1 MIKPEKNPGAACRAN
16 NRPLLVALILTMVFA
31 ASAIFCQDLV
41 PALLDQGLRLYTAK
55 DYSGAA
61 DYLGQVVDMAPEHDQ
76 ARFYLVYSLAMTGNR
91 EQALEH
97 ARKLA
102 ARQPGEKSYVD
113 LVNQLQAEI
122 AKLRQQKQQQQ
133 PVRSIPKEVVLGE
146 YQSRDVMR
154 EPMVSTQTRNIT
166 PPRERT
172 RLDDAIERIDE
183 EKYASATLILNE
195 ILGKEPKNSKA
206 LHYLGVINFNN
217 GKFVE
222 AIKDFEKALAA
233 DNTNFQSRF
242 LLGDC
247 YRALDNY
254 SKAEEHFR
262 KAVEIKEDV
271 FAMLNL
277 ADAVSK
283 QGRLK
288 QAEEIYE
295 KILKKDSQISDARV
309 GLAQIKFYKGQID
322 EATEMVNRA
331 ISQSGNPEAHY
342 IKAQILLEHKLFDEA
357 AEEAGKAMT
366 AAPGNLKYR
375 SIRALAL
382 VRSFNVA
389 RGLEEAAEIMREHP
403 DNIDARLVLAEGL
416 IMSGAS
422 GDAAEHLAAVE
433 KRIKHPQVAYLRATA
448 AMRNGENENARTHF
462 REFLELSAGQPRA
475 SFEYAAF
482 LETSGQEPD
491 ALTAYYEISEQFK
504 DTAYAEQSKEA
515 IARLEEKKAG
525 VTPTAPPA
533 PASQNL
539 RPGKVKY

>member
-1 MIKPEKNPGAACRAN
+1 MIKSAKSSGIFKPVTKH
-16 NRPLLVALILTMVFA
+16 LSVVILTLVMTAMNFVA
-31 ASAIFCQDLV
+31 VSQDLV
-41 PALLDQGLRLYTAK
+41 PALLDQGLRLYAAK

-61 DYLGQVVDMAPEHDQ
+61 DYLGQVVDMMPDHNQ
-76 ARFYLVYSLAMTGNR
+76 ARFYLVYSLAMLGNR

-102 ARQPGEKSYVD
+102 ARQPGEKSYAD
-113 LVNQLQAEI
+113 LVNHLQAEI
-122 AKLRQQKQQQQ
+122 AKISQQKQQQQ
-133 PVRSIPKEVVLGE
+133 AARSIPKEVVLGE

-154 EPMVSTQTRNIT
+154 EPMLSTQTRNIA

-172 RLDDAIERIDE
+172 RLDDAIEKIDE
-183 EKYASATLILNE
+183 EKYASATAILNE

-206 LHYLGVINFNN
+206 MHYLGVINFN
-217 GKFVE
+217 GGRFAE

-242 LLGDC
+242 LLGVC
-247 YRALDNY
+247 YRALDSY
-254 SKAEEHFR
+254 AKAEEQFR
-262 KAVEIKEDV
+262 KAVELKEDA

-277 ADAVSK
+277 ADVLAK

-295 KILKKDSQISDARV
+295 KILKKDSQISDASV
-309 GLAQIKFYKGQID
+309 GLAQIKLYKGHID
-322 EATEMVNRA
+322 EASEMVNSA
-331 ISQSGNPEAHY
+331 IARSGNPEAHY
-342 IKAQILLEHKLFDEA
+342 IKAQILLEHKLFEDA

-375 SIRALAL
+375 AIKALAL

-422 GDAAEHLAAVE
+422 GDADEHLAAVE
-433 KRIKHPQVAYLRATA
+433 KRLKHPQVAYLRATA
-448 AMRNGENENARTHF
+448 AMKNGENDNAGKYF

-482 LETSGQEPD
+482 LETSGQEAD

-504 DTAYAEQSKEA
+504 DTAYAEQAKEA
-515 IARLEEKKAG
+515 IARLEEKKTG
-525 VTPTAPPA
+525 VTPTAAPA
-533 PASQNL
+533 PAAQNL